1 MLFCFRTGG
10 WEMSR
15 TVARLPAGSRIADYI
30 SLGVVAKT
38 FPLDK
43 IHAAL
48 AANVEGER
56 AAARPARSRSRL
68 LRNRAGVV
76 SAAVLPA
83 SAALSAGGDPVAAG
97 RLGGNQWGG

>member
-15 TVARLPAGSRIADYI
+15 TVARLPDGSRITDYI
-30 SLGVVAKT
+30 SLRVVAKT

-43 IHAAL
+43 IPAAL

-76 SAAVLPA
+76 YAVVLPG
-83 SAALSAGGDPVAAG
+83 SAPLSAGANPVAAG
-97 RLGGNQWGG
+97 TLGGNQWGG

>member
-15 TVARLPAGSRIADYI
+15 TVARLPAGSRITDYI

-48 AANVEGER
+48 AANGKESVR
-56 AAARPARSRSRL
+56 QRDLPAHVAVYYVIVL
-68 LRNRAGVV
+68 GVV
-76 SAAVLPA
+76 YAVVLPG
-83 SAALSAGGDPVAAG
+83 SAALSAGA
-97 RLGGNQWGG
+97 LGGNQWGG